1 VDGLVDFLAQHQ
13 LLSVAKL
20 LKCATSP
27 DASCG
32 LPQFPAQYRN
42 FRRNIIAYA
51 SYVEEKGSI
60 PRCYTG
66 SSPALTECISF
77 DFLEAIN
84 RASSQASP
92 YGTGKQ
98 ICTSVPQCV
107 VLFYVA
113 HRTMNSSELRYYF
126 LTCLR
131 LCTGLLTPAQFTS
144 NLSSAAGSC
153 GSLPHGGFFTGLH
166 VSRAGLVDQV
176 IQNLTATLGKHVFL
190 RAARGT
196 GKTLLLAE
204 LGLAL
209 QARGHTVAVAESTDH
224 LEWWFASYGYLPHPD
239 FPEFLLVDDV
249 HRGLNTSSVRHFTGK
264 DIAAGNLKTRTIF
277 AGLPGDP
284 GNSYI
289 LQDRVS
295 AQTLTLNET
304 ELTQQGV
311 VAYFAQQ
318 LSAAEAMTELAPVA
332 VLKDSS
338 GPAPATLPSAITKKD
353 TDAAAKRL
361 LSFAH
366 LYTGG
371 HAYAC
376 LRIASYLAAH
386 MSVTQLLRA
395 DHKVTLTEALNAPDF
410 APVYEDVRCRCYS
423 HLWDKAQAIVKGIAD
438 RESNGCYSSYLIDGF
453 VFSPLLKR
461 VVTGYAAE
469 KQRLYEGK

>member
-1 VDGLVDFLAQHQ
+1 
-13 LLSVAKL
+13 
-20 LKCATSP
+20 
-27 DASCG
+27 
-32 LPQFPAQYRN
+32 
-42 FRRNIIAYA
+42 
-51 SYVEEKGSI
+51 
-60 PRCYTG
+60 
-66 SSPALTECISF
+66 
-77 DFLEAIN
+77 
-84 RASSQASP
+84 
-92 YGTGKQ
+92 
-98 ICTSVPQCV
+98 
-107 VLFYVA
+107 
-113 HRTMNSSELRYYF
+113 MNSTDLCYF

-131 LCTGLLTPAQFTS
+131 LCTGLLTPAQFS
-144 NLSSAAGSC
+144 SSLSFAVGSC
-153 GSLPHGGFFTGLH
+153 VAMPDRGFFGGLNI
-166 VSRAGLVDQV
+166 SRAALVDQV

-249 HRGLNTSSVRHFTGK
+249 HRGLNTSSVRHFAGK

-332 VLKDSS
+332 VRKDST
-338 GPAPATLPSAITKKD
+338 GPAPASVPSAATKED

-361 LSFAH
+361 LGFAH
-366 LYTGG
+366 QYTGG

-386 MSVTQLLRA
+386 ITVSQLLGA
-395 DHKVTLTEALNAPDF
+395 DYEGTLTEALSAPDF

-423 HLWDKAQAIVKGIAD
+423 HLWDKAQDIVDELAN
-438 RESNGCYSSYLIDGF
+438 RRQNGCYSSYLIDGF
-453 VFSPLLKR
+453 VFSPLLKV